1 MNIYLFQSILNIIWT
16 IFSIIF
22 VLYRF
27 TSFFSYIYNFL
38 KFFGKI
44 FTFIKDK
51 LKFVTNRNEYVQ
63 RDPDRPVR
71 EPFFTRFKKGI
82 YYIYGGQ
89 PTPAVEENSILF
101 ESHGLQ
107 GLHDSRGLQGL
118 HGLHGLHDSRGLHD
132 SHGLHDSRA
141 SHTTTWLNG
150 DPNQISYSAL
160 RNTEDIDL
168 ITMDPFAEDQEFR
181 SVHFV

>member
-63 RDPDRPVR
+63 RESDRAVR

-89 PTPAVEENSILF
+89 PTPAVKENSLLF
-101 ESHGLQ
+101 ESQGLQ
-107 GLHDSRGLQGL
+107 
-118 HGLHGLHDSRGLHD
+118 GLHGLHDSRGLHD
-132 SHGLHDSRA
+132 SHA